1 MSPFHEAPS
10 SQLLADHSD
19 AGINQRVFVA
29 LLPDEMSTGQPTPE
43 PRPLPG
49 DQTKGPSGSGNRIE
63 PGSTL
68 TPSPEPDSTSISN
81 HTAKPAVWPSM
92 KVFTGSYYHKELSTV
107 DNWNGITATV
117 RLGEPVIDPHRQSK
131 NKHHQLT
138 NLDDFSIYL
147 GGITSGRTVE
157 AGLSWEVTLDKNGK
171 KDELHKVW
179 RPFWRSPDWHNA
191 PPQSKYYWKP
201 GDVVNM
207 TLSVDR
213 INHMK
218 LTVADVGPNPKR
230 SYTVDFSAPGVRPGE
245 PISMRRVTAIDQSGR
260 EGMSVVPTNAKLIGT
275 IWQNTNLLR
284 TNGNVAEQIPL
295 TSALEKPIDTPSGHI
310 DVRSIPLDATASGEY
325 VDIYGKR
332 IVLPKAEKP
341 K

>member
-1 MSPFHEAPS
+1 MSPIHEAPS
-10 SQLLADHSD
+10 SQLLADQLD
-19 AGINQRVFVA
+19 AGISQHLLVA
-29 LLPDEMSTGQPTPE
+29 LLPDETSMGQPTPK
-43 PRPLPG
+43 PSPLPG
-49 DQTKGPSGSGNRIE
+49 DRTKGSTGSGNNTE
-63 PGSTL
+63 PGSDV
-68 TPSPEPDSTSISN
+68 TPIPAPDSTSVST
-81 HTAKPAVWPSM
+81 HTPKPVVWPSM

-117 RLGEPVIDPHRQSK
+117 RLGEPVIDPHRLAK
-131 NKHHQLT
+131 KHHQLT

-147 GGITSGRTVE
+147 GGTTSGRTAE

-179 RPFWRSPDWHNA
+179 RPFWRAPDWHNA
-191 PPQSKYYWKP
+191 PPQPKYYWKP
-201 GDVVNM
+201 GDIVNM

-218 LTVADVGPNPKR
+218 LTVADVGPHPKR
-230 SYTVDFSAPGVRPGE
+230 SFTVDFSAPGVRPDE

-275 IWQNTNLLR
+275 IWQNTSLLR
-284 TNGNVAEQIPL
+284 RSGAELEQIPL
-295 TSALEKPIDTPSGHI
+295 TSALEKPIDTPPGHI
-310 DVRSIPLDATASGEY
+310 DVRCIPLDATASGEY
-325 VDIYGKR
+325 VDIFGKR
-332 IVLPKAEKP
+332 MAPPKSEKP

>member
-10 SQLLADHSD
+10 SQHLPDQSD
-19 AGINQRVFVA
+19 AGINQHVFVA
-29 LLPDEMSTGQPTPE
+29 LLPDELSTRQPTPE
-43 PRPLPG
+43 PLPG
-49 DQTKGPSGSGNRIE
+49 DRTKGAPGSGNNVE
-63 PGSTL
+63 PGSTV
-68 TPSPEPDSTSISN
+68 PAPDSTSTTN
-81 HTAKPAVWPSM
+81 HTAEPVVWPSM

-117 RLGEPVIDPHRQSK
+117 RLGEPVIDPHRLAK

-179 RPFWRSPDWHNA
+179 RPFWRSPAWHNA

-218 LTVADVGPNPKR
+218 LTVADVGPHPKQ

-275 IWQNTNLLR
+275 IWENTNLLR
-284 TNGNVAEQIPL
+284 TTASGVEQIPL
-295 TSALEKPIDTPSGHI
+295 TSALEKQIDTPPGHI
-310 DVRSIPLDATASGEY
+310 NVRSIPLDATASGEY

-332 IVLPKAEKP
+332 HAQK
-341 K
+341 